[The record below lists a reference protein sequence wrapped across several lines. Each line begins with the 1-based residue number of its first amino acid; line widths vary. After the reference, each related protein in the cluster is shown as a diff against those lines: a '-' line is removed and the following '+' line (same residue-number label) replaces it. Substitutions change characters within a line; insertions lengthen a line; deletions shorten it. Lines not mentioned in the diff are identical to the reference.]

1 MPSRLPL
8 FRPPRP
14 AFVAVLAIV
23 ALSVRAD
30 ATIPLGG
37 WPGYAGNAQHS
48 ALSRVAAQPL
58 VHIHWQTPV
67 DLAPQYSGAD
77 LLIHYGSPLVTAANT
92 VIVPVKTGA
101 SGGFQ
106 VEGRRGTDGALLWTQ
121 ASDYAL
127 PPHWWTPSF
136 SPVLTRR
143 RLWVPGVGGTLYAR
157 TQVDRPERAR
167 VRQKVFYRSNVYAA
181 DPAAYDAAVFINTP
195 LVADAHDTLFFGFQ
209 VTGSTPL
216 GLQSGIARVVSSGRG
231 RWVSAATAAGDP
243 SIAKVAHSSA
253 PALSADGRIVYV
265 AVNDGSGT
273 GAARGY
279 LVALDARR
287 LTTIAAVRLKDPA
300 TGNDADVHDDG
311 TASPLVGPDGD
322 VYFGVLESPF
332 FSHHG
337 RGWLLH
343 FDAGLHPKG
352 AAGSFGWDDTPS
364 VVPAAMVPS
373 YAGGSAYLLMV
384 KYNDYVEGGG
394 SGVNEIA
401 LLDPN
406 DTMIDPIGGLTVMR
420 EILSVA
426 GPTHDDDFPGLPA
439 AVREWCINTA
449 AVDPIG
455 RSVLAN
461 NEDGTLYRWDTTTGA
476 LSQAITLTSG
486 VGEAYTPTLIGPD
499 GTVYAIN
506 DATLFAVGN

>member
-1 MPSRLPL
+1 VPCRDLVLRTLAPL
-8 FRPPRP
+8 
-14 AFVAVLAIV
+14 LA
-23 ALSVRAD
+23 AGLTAASA
-30 ATIPLGG
+30 AHAAAPLLG
-37 WPGYAGNAQHS
+37 WSGYGGNAQHS
-48 ALSRVAAQPL
+48 ALSAVAGQSLSA
-58 VHIHWQTPV
+58 IHWQTPV
-67 DLAPQYSGAD
+67 DLAPQYSGTD
-77 LLIHYGSPLVTAANT
+77 LLIHYGSPLITPANT
-92 VIVPVKTGA
+92 VVVAVKIGTT
-101 SGGFQ
+101 GGFQ
-106 VEGRRGTDGALLWTQ
+106 VEGRRGSDGTLLWTQ
-121 ASDYAL
+121 PTDYAL
-127 PPHWWTPSF
+127 PPHDWIPSF

-167 VRQKVFYRSNVYAA
+167 VRQKVFYGPKVYAA
-181 DPAAYDAAVFINTP
+181 DPTAYDAAVFINTP
-195 LVADAHDTLFFGFQ
+195 LVSDLHGTLFFGFQ

-216 GLQSGIARVVSSGRG
+216 GLQSGIARVVTSGRG
-231 RWVSAATAAGDP
+231 RWLSAATATGDP
-243 SIAKVAHSSA
+243 SMTKVAHSSA
-253 PALSADGRIVYV
+253 PALSLDGRTVYV
-265 AVNDGSGT
+265 AVSNGNGG
-273 GAARGY
+273 GAATGY
-279 LVALDARR
+279 LVALNART
-287 LTTIAAVRLKDPA
+287 LATIAAVRLKDPS
-300 TGNDADVHDDG
+300 TGNDADIHDDG

-343 FDAGLHPKG
+343 FDAGLQPKG

-364 VVPAAMVPS
+364 VVPAAMVSS
-373 YAGGSAYLLMV
+373 YAGSSAYLLMV

-406 DTMIDPIGGLTVMR
+406 ATMTDPISGITVMDAV
-420 EILSVA
+420 LTVA
-426 GPTHDDDFPGLPA
+426 GPTHDDDFPSNPN

-455 RSVLAN
+455 RAVFAN
-461 NEDGTLYRWDTTTGA
+461 NEDGTLYRWDTDTGA
-476 LSQAITLTSG
+476 LSQSIALTSG
-486 VGEAYTPTLIGPD
+486 IGEAYTPTLIGPD